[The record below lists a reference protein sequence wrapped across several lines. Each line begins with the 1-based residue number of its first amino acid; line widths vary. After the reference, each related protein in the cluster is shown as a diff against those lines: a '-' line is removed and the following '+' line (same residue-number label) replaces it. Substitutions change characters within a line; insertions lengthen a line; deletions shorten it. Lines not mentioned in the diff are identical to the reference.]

1 MWDNPILPHSSLSD
15 GIDKIKI
22 GEDFQRM
29 YLQLAIL
36 QLFNLRVAIHS
47 LGFALNW
54 NNSFKVY
61 RLRGDSK
68 MRAISDGNSFRRR
81 LLLVIVVFAFV
92 GLVRPIA
99 SQAQT
104 CGTDYTI
111 KEGETL
117 AQIAARVYGNPAQW
131 TIIFY
136 ANQDRLGTNVSLL
149 VPGFTLRIP
158 CAGG

>member
-1 MWDNPILPHSSLSD
+1 M
-15 GIDKIKI
+15 
-22 GEDFQRM
+22 
-29 YLQLAIL
+29 
-36 QLFNLRVAIHS
+36 
-47 LGFALNW
+47 
-54 NNSFKVY
+54 
-61 RLRGDSK
+61 SK
-68 MRAISDGNSFRRR
+68 MRAISHGNSFRRR
-81 LLLVIVVFAFV
+81 LLLVIVVLALIGV
-92 GLVRPIA
+92 MRPIA

-158 CAGG
+158 CVGGAQPAQPLPPIATPPAPTP